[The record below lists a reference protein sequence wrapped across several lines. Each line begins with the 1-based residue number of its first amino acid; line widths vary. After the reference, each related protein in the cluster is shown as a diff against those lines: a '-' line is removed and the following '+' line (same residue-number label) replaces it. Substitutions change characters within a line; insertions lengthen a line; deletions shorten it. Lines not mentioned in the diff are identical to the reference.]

1 MLEGNI
7 SVGYAR
13 EGTVGPSLSCQIA
26 TLTAAGAVKVYE
38 DRATEV
44 TEIREQ
50 WRACVDDLKRGDTL
64 LVSDL
69 SRLGRSAVDLAD
81 IVAQLAKRGIRF
93 RALAEPWLDTGS
105 ACGQLILDIFE
116 SIGRYERNRMSERTR
131 AGLNAARARG
141 RLGGRPS
148 AMTQHKLETA
158 RELRRRKMTLSEIAS
173 TLGVSISTVA
183 RALGGG
189 PT

>member
-13 EGTVGPSLSCQIA
+13 EGTVGPSLSFQIA
-26 TLTAAGAVKVYE
+26 TLKAAGAVKVYE
-38 DRATEV
+38 ERASGA

-50 WRACVDDLKRGDTL
+50 WRACIEDLKSGDTL
-64 LVSDL
+64 MVSDM

-81 IVAQLAKRGIRF
+81 IVASLAGKGVRF

-105 ACGQLILDIFE
+105 PCGQLILEIFE

-141 RLGGRPS
+141 RLGGRPP
-148 AMTQHKLETA
+148 AMTQNKLETA
-158 RELRRRKMTLSEIAS
+158 RDLRLKKMTLGEIAS

-189 PT
+189 PP